1 MREIT
6 PQPFTPMNA
15 VRLTHV
21 LPTAMTGMN
30 IYMGALLA
38 DLSNQISSQI
48 GTPKRD
54 PLVRLLPWL
63 LLFVGLHLSGYPEKN
78 PEWTTW
84 SKHLAEIG
92 HWIFPKGSEYWRFWP
107 AIGAQCVT
115 ISVLLSPT
123 LQKFLSHPSLI
134 WLGSLSFPLYLIHG
148 PLIRSVLSWMLFG
161 WRRPMYYYTKK
172 ADGSVDQTWER
183 IPFPDNWVFAI
194 VLPIFFLVLLTT
206 AHLWNLVIDPWCSWA
221 TRRLEEAM
229 SSEEVGEKG
238 ARARSSSVLGGH
250 SRTASVTDKV

>member
-1 MREIT
+1 
-6 PQPFTPMNA
+6 
-15 VRLTHV
+15 
-21 LPTAMTGMN
+21 MTGMN

-38 DLSNQISSQI
+38 DLSTHIASQA
-48 GTPKRD
+48 GTAKRD

-63 LLFVGLHLSGYPEKN
+63 LLFIGLHLSGYPEKN
-78 PEWTTW
+78 PEWTIW
-84 SKHLAEIG
+84 SKHLAQIG

-107 AIGAQCVT
+107 TIGAQCVT
-115 ISVLLSPT
+115 VAVLMSHT
-123 LQKFLSHPSLI
+123 MQKFLSQPPLI

-161 WRRPMYYYTKK
+161 WRRPIYYYTKR

-194 VLPIFFLVLLTT
+194 ALPIFFIVLLTT
-206 AHLWNLVIDPWCSWA
+206 AHFWNLIVDPWCAWA

-229 SSEEVGEKG
+229 SGEEVGDKG

-250 SRTASVTDKV
+250 SRTNSMLDKV